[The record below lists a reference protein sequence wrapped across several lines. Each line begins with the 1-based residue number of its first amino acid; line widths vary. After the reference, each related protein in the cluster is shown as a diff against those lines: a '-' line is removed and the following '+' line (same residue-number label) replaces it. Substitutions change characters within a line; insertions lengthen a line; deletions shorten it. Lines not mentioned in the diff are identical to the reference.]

1 MQSSTEHNMFLHT
14 PLGALF
20 VKTALPII
28 LVMLTN
34 GLFTVVDGWF
44 IGRFIGADALS
55 AVTMV
60 FPLYMV
66 IVALATLVSGGF
78 SSIFARY
85 LGAGELDLARKSLS
99 SAMLLALLICFLLVA
114 LYMAGGYDL
123 ALAIANGSLELAGMG
138 DVYLSLSVYFSILF
152 FYGALFS
159 DMLRCQGYMGF
170 MTLVTVGANVLNGV
184 CNYILVVH
192 YDMGVAGA
200 AYGTA
205 MAQTLAII
213 ATLSFSIV
221 KSEAIKVRLP
231 KVGALTLNWR
241 QYLALGAPT
250 SLTYV
255 GVSALTGSIIY
266 QMQNWSG
273 DNYAASAA
281 AYGII
286 NRLFTFGYMPLLGM
300 TLAQQTIVGNNYGGG
315 LMDRAF
321 TTLKIGIGISFVY
334 CATLQFCFT
343 FFAEDIAALFVDDP
357 AVIAETTRIMPLIMS
372 LYILFG
378 PLLMISNFF
387 QAVGDAGRAALLSL
401 TRVYLIAVPSILLLP
416 NIFGEIGIWYA
427 SPLTELLG
435 AVLTIVVVGWTL
447 RKSRNLK
454 IWMERRYSA
463 MGPVEA

>member
-1 MQSSTEHNMFLHT
+1 MQTSTEHNMFLHT

-44 IGRFIGADALS
+44 IGRFVGADALS

-60 FPLYMV
+60 FPLYMI

-85 LGAGELDLARKSLS
+85 LGAGERDLARKSLS
-99 SAMLLALLICFLLVA
+99 SSMLLASLICILLILL
-114 LYMAGGYDL
+114 YWAGGYDFT
-123 ALAIANGSLELAGMG
+123 LAIANGSTGLAEMG
-138 DVYLSLSVYFSILF
+138 DTYLSLSVYFSVLF
-152 FYGALFS
+152 FFGALFS

-170 MTLVTVGANVLNGV
+170 MTLVTVGANILNGV

-205 MAQTLAII
+205 MAQSLAII
-213 ATLSFSIV
+213 ATLSFSIL
-221 KSEAIKVRLP
+221 KSEAIKVHLPRLSS
-231 KVGALTLNWR
+231 LTLNWG

-255 GVSALTGSIIY
+255 GVSALTGSIIF

-273 DNYAASAA
+273 DSYAASAA
-281 AYGII
+281 SYGII

-300 TLAQQTIVGNNYGGG
+300 TLAQQAIVGNNYGGG
-315 LMDRAF
+315 LMGRAF
-321 TTLKIGIGISFVY
+321 TTLKIGIGVSFVY
-334 CATLQFCFT
+334 CIILQIAFIG
-343 FFAEDIAALFVDDP
+343 FAEEIAALFVDDP
-357 AVIAETTRIMPLIMS
+357 KVISETVRIMPLIMA
-372 LYILFG
+372 LYCLFG
-378 PLLMISNFF
+378 PVLMISNFF
-387 QAVGDAGRAALLSL
+387 QAVGDAGRAALISLS
-401 TRVYLIAVPSILLLP
+401 RVYLISVPMILIMP
-416 NIFGEIGIWYA
+416 HIFGEIGIWYA
-427 SPLTELLG
+427 APISEILGFLLT
-435 AVLTIVVVGWTL
+435 AIVVWWTI

-454 IWMERRYSA
+454 IWLERRYSA
-463 MGPVEA
+463 TGAVEA

>member
-1 MQSSTEHNMFLHT
+1 MQNDQPENMFLHT

-60 FPLYMV
+60 FPLYMI

-78 SSIFARY
+78 SSVFARY
-85 LGAGELDLARKSLS
+85 LGAGDRVMAQKSLS
-99 SAMLLALLICFLLVA
+99 SAILLASLICVA
-114 LYMAGGYDL
+114 LVLLYLAGGYEL
-123 ALAIANGSLELAGMG
+123 AVAFANGSTELAQMG
-138 DVYLSLSVYFSILF
+138 DVYLSLSVYFSVLF
-152 FYGALFS
+152 FFGALFS

-170 MTLVTVGANVLNGV
+170 MTLVTVGANLLNGI
-184 CNYILVVH
+184 CNYTLVVH

-205 MAQTLAII
+205 IAQTLAIV
-213 ATLSFSIV
+213 ATLSFSV
-221 KSEAIKVRLP
+221 YKSEAIKVKFSRLS
-231 KVGALTLNWR
+231 GLTLNWR

-255 GVSALTGSIIY
+255 GVSALSGSIIF
-266 QMQNWSG
+266 QMQSWGG

-281 AYGII
+281 SYGII

-300 TLAQQTIVGNNYGGG
+300 TLAQQAIVGNNYGGG
-315 LMDRAF
+315 QMDRAF
-321 TTLKIGIGISFVY
+321 TTLKIGIVVSFAY
-334 CATLQFCFT
+334 CVILQIAFIG
-343 FFAEDIAALFVDDP
+343 FAEEIAAMFVDDP
-357 AVIAETTRIMPLIMS
+357 AVISETVRIMPLIMA
-372 LYILFG
+372 LYCLFG
-378 PLLMISNFF
+378 PILMISNFF
-387 QAVGDAGRAALLSL
+387 QAVGDAGRAALISL
-401 TRVYLIAVPSILLLP
+401 TRVYLISVPMILVMP
-416 NIFGEIGIWYA
+416 SIFGEIGIWYA
-427 SPLTELLG
+427 APISEILG
-435 AVLTIVVVGWTL
+435 LILTIIVVWWTV
-447 RKSRNLK
+447 RKSRSLK

-463 MGPVEA
+463 SGAVEA